1 MTTSTQAMNNV
12 NKVQTPT
19 AGNKPKQGKQE
30 SELNFN
36 DLFSSAMGQSAP
48 NAQLNS
54 IENQLRESLY
64 KQDKPKKSSDSTAN
78 AEAAQAAQ
86 TAVWAQRN
94 WMQTTPVQ
102 QAAPPAAVM
111 NTEPV
116 KQAAAPE
123 SAPRATEKTADK
135 ITEKVTEN
143 KTESKASTS
152 DTTKTADAPTTAQN
166 SAAPETA
173 NEAANEAANKAASGS
188 KQDTQISLV
197 SNTIPSAAQEKP
209 LDGKTGLA
217 AELPLSTSTGSKP
230 ADLPATTPGTEQN
243 TLTEQAGADKTRPDI
258 KTTAQLKAEAA
269 LSNST
274 VQVRNDSAA
283 TANVAA
289 ATGNSN
295 AVAAQ
300 LAPQIAPQIAQQ
312 AQAMGEGFGDEG
324 LKVGQKILAAGS
336 LQSSNTGTGIAAG
349 TNGLTSATGIAQQAL
364 IKTPVN
370 QPGFAKEL
378 GQTVQ
383 WAIGKNLS
391 TVDIRVNPESFGPM
405 NMRLVQKGQQ
415 VQLVIRTQDEAS
427 ANLLTQALGGL
438 KEVLAQNG
446 LQLNQVQIQHGNTP
460 TPQGQG
466 NQGQA
471 QFEQNRQQGQNNGQ
485 RSGGGDNEQQDSG
498 TPAAA
503 SRKPEGKLDLFA

>member
-349 TNGLTSATGIAQQAL
+349 TNGLTSATGIAQQTL

-485 RSGGGDNEQQDSG
+485 RSGSGDNEQQDSG